1 MCEIL
6 GLNPTHTHRER
17 KMKQLLKIAAAPAA
31 AAFALAWVAMA
42 TPAAASPGEYCRI
55 ATMEQCRAAV
65 SGRSGVCE
73 RDPYL
78 PNNNSAF
85 AYQPKHPLAKRVR
98 QPVVNQ

>member
-1 MCEIL
+1 
-6 GLNPTHTHRER
+6 
-17 KMKQLLKIAAAPAA
+17 MKQLLKIAAAPAA

-55 ATMEQCRAAV
+55 EYGSGGIRLCSFATMEQCRAAV

-98 QPVVNQ
+98 QPIVNQ